1 MKTSEFSAGLLLYRR
16 TSSEA
21 QPREVL
27 IGHMGGPF
35 WARKEEGA
43 WSIPKG
49 HVHDGEKPFLAAL
62 REFEEELGVAPPD
75 VPESDWLDLGT
86 VRQSSGKVVQ
96 VWAVEADLDLAVVQ
110 PGTFTMEW
118 PPRSGR
124 QQIFPELDRL
134 MWCSPARA
142 ASLLVRAQR
151 DFLTRLP
158 GS

>member
-16 TSSEA
+16 TNSA
-21 QPREVL
+21 TQPKEVL

-35 WARKEEGA
+35 WARRQEGA

-49 HVHDGEKPFLAAL
+49 HVDVGERPFRAAL

-96 VWAVEADLDLAVVQ
+96 VWAVEADLDLAGVQ

-124 QQIFPELDRL
+124 QQTFPELDRL
-134 MWCSPARA
+134 VWCSPARA
-142 ASLLVRAQR
+142 AGLLVRAQR
-151 DFLTRLP
+151 EFLTRLP
-158 GS
+158 TS